1 MSNRDQRLTFVILWL
16 FALMNYI
23 YGDIAMTFSL
33 FVHPEQ
39 LARLQQGLTAGGNE
53 NFYFLGGAIFMNI
66 AFLMLPIS
74 WLASQ
79 RVARW
84 ANMGAGMIFTLA
96 MATIARPLVN
106 FSPYAGREEAELGY
120 DALKRGD
127 NPQALRWLKDSVRI
141 NPRSGGTWY
150 NLGIAYQRAKQ
161 YPQAL
166 DAYRRA
172 AELSPEPVHQT
183 TLNEFEEWLAQ
194 RQSGE

>member
-96 MATIARPLVN
+96 MATILLAPL
-106 FSPYAGREEAELGY
+106 SRGRMPPANYYSLF
-120 DALKRGD
+120 ALVEIV
-127 NPQALRWLKDSVRI
+127 ATVTIVRWAWRWK
-141 NPRSGGTWY
+141 
-150 NLGIAYQRAKQ
+150 
-161 YPQAL
+161 
-166 DAYRRA
+166 
-172 AELSPEPVHQT
+172 PEI
-183 TLNEFEEWLAQ
+183 
-194 RQSGE
+194 SS